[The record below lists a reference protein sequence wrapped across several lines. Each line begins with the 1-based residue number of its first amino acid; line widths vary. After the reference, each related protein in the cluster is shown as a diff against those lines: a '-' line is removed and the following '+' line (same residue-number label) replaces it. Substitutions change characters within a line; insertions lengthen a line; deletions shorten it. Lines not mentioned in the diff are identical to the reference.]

1 MLYVLLCISYLYVLY
16 INEHI
21 TYGFTKS
28 AENYSSW
35 LLLHFCFGITIVLVI
50 SNNLMILKNIMF
62 F

>member
-1 MLYVLLCISYLYVLY
+1 MLYVLLSISYLYVLY

-35 LLLHFCFGITIVLVI
+35 LLFHFCFVVWVI

-62 F
+62 FR

>member
-1 MLYVLLCISYLYVLY
+1 MLYVLLSISYLYVLY

-35 LLLHFCFGITIVLVI
+35 LHFVFVLELL
-50 SNNLMILKNIMF
+50 
-62 F
+62 

>member
-1 MLYVLLCISYLYVLY
+1 MLYVLLSISYLYVLY

-35 LLLHFCFGITIVLVI
+35 LLLHFCFGITIV
-50 SNNLMILKNIMF
+50 
-62 F
+62 